1 MSADNYQDILNRARS
16 EIPEP
21 VDIPSGTWRL
31 QAVSG
36 KYTEET
42 SPTKDREAAMAEGM
56 IVFKPVEPSSDVDEE
71 AFAAFAAESLESAR
85 IFDRFW
91 LHDLR
96 DVQALNRTFDKMGMP
111 DVSIKEA
118 IAQVKGYEIMGYVFQ
133 KPDPNDPDRFYT
145 NVKQFAPVEE

>member
-42 SPTKDREAAMAEGM
+42 SDEDVMAEGM
-56 IVFKPVEPSSDVDEE
+56 IVYKPVEPSSDVDEE
-71 AFAAFAAESLESAR
+71 AFAEFAAESLEGAR

-96 DVQALNRTFDKMGMP
+96 DVQALNRTFDKMGLP
-111 DVSIKEA
+111 DVSIKDA

-133 KPDPNDPDRFYT
+133 KADDKDPERLYT